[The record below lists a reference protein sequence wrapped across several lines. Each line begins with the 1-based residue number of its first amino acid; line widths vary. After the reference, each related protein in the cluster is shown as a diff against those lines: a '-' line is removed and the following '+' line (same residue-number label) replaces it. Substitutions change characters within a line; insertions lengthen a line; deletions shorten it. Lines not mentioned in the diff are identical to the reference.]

1 MWTSVRAPMTD
12 DELAEAF
19 VAHQS
24 DALDEAYR
32 RHAPLLISV
41 ARRVLTNG
49 GDAEDC
55 VHDALMRVWSNP
67 GSYRRERG
75 ALRAFLVVCV
85 RNDALARRRSAARHL
100 EIEERVARDNA
111 VEYDDSL
118 ERSDPVARAHVA
130 GALAALPVEQR
141 RVIELAYFDGH
152 TQTEIAAILHVPL
165 GTIKSRASMGLR
177 KLALAL
183 APEHHV

>member
-1 MWTSVRAPMTD
+1 MTD
-12 DELAEAF
+12 DELATAFAAHEA
-19 VAHQS
+19 

-32 RHAPLLISV
+32 RHAPLLLRV
-41 ARRVLTNG
+41 ARDVLGNR

-55 VHDALMRVWSNP
+55 VHDALMRVWRNP

-75 ALRAFLVVCV
+75 ALRAFLTVCV

-100 EIEERVARDNA
+100 EIEARLARENA
-111 VEYDDSL
+111 VESDESL
-118 ERSDPVARAHVA
+118 ERVDPIARARIA
-130 GALAALPVEQR
+130 NALAALPAEQR
-141 RVIELAYFDGH
+141 RVIELAYFGGR
-152 TQTEIAAILHVPL
+152 TQTEIAAFLHVPL